1 MGNKNTEATWTVEL
15 NCDCPK
21 CGEYVNLLDD
31 PDFWEGRDLEIAERG
46 KDVDVSC
53 PNCEHEFKV
62 DCEY

>member
-1 MGNKNTEATWTVEL
+1 MSKNTEATWVVEL

-31 PDFWEGRDLEIAERG
+31 PDFWEGRDLEIADQVN
-46 KDVDVSC
+46 DVEVIC
-53 PNCEHEFKV
+53 PECGHEFKV